1 MTLHKLPPFFFLRE
15 NLKNAGIKNI
25 HSQSKHSERRRMRKI
40 DTVLKI
46 AILSLLLASIAFGQT
61 MINVWN
67 PTTSNTNMYGKS
79 NAAYWRGI
87 AVDKRTTGAGA
98 GRVYI
103 SNSLTGA
110 QKISYWE
117 KAQWDSAL
125 TPSPWPAGSFGTT
138 QQIAWGT
145 APYGICVDD
154 DGNVLVSDY
163 SNKKIYRF
171 NPAAGYA
178 VDSLKTTFGTT
189 TFVAD
194 TSFRYLHCTGSYA
207 AGTLKMYYVHDGSG
221 NKNVMT
227 LVQTGA
233 NKNDF
238 NKTVLFQESNDGAT
252 NYAAL
257 ASADGNT
264 VYVSSNASTAQ
275 NGLVKYVY
283 SSGAWSIAPGWPVIA
298 LTVHDINFHGT
309 ESALVISVPGSRVF
323 NKVNTS
329 NGSIYYGVNY
339 GRGGITPAV
348 GGAAAYDTTT
358 CFAVSSTGS
367 LSSFDKISYFTPTP
381 LSGDYYIPQGS
392 NPKGFSSLE
401 RAFWAVNENGVS
413 GTVRLLIDGDLT
425 ESADI
430 LALVRTDLSATN
442 NLVIK
447 PNVGKTP
454 TITISGCTSST
465 TTRNT
470 NAAMHVE
477 NTSYVTFDG
486 SNTVGGTSKDLAI
499 TINDGTNGRL
509 NIQFWGN
516 TDNITIKNCILNQ
529 KAASTT
535 SQNSASIYV
544 NGQADGAADNMLI
557 QNNSLGSNGLTPFYA
572 VRLTGNGTAPAIY
585 GTNISV
591 KDNILKGQ
599 IRPIYYYYIG
609 SAGSTCDISG
619 NRISA
624 GVSNVTTGFV
634 VYGAILNTYGGTFNV
649 YNNVFDTLRTPHN
662 TTGQGLYGISPM
674 SAATGTVV
682 NIYNNM
688 FMNFICSSSLYAG
701 PLMGI
706 YFQDAPTA
714 TVYYNSINLSPTCV
728 GGNVAGIGFGSS
740 GIIAD
745 VKNNAVYNAFN
756 SATSYG
762 IYQSSSSYSG
772 VTSNYNDFYVSGAL
786 ASLGYNGTARKD
798 LAAWQSATL
807 QDLKSVSG
815 DPVYVSGDDLHIN
828 TGGTEYQP
836 LPFVAGGGT
845 PIAGLTTDIDGNTRD
860 ASAPDIGADEL
871 GAVNRVITTTGT
883 LNGGGVDNL
892 TINGAGITAT
902 LNGSLAVNGTLTLT
916 SGTLDISSGTLA
928 ISNPIAGTLTNMTAG
943 ANTNLTMGGT
953 ASGFSIPSN
962 ISTLK
967 TLTINN
973 INGAALSS
981 PLAIDSLA
989 LLTGN
994 LNNGTNLVTIT
1005 GTTPTKVNQIAGYV
1019 KGPLARVLPASL
1031 LTGTVY
1037 NFPIGKSA
1045 GHLFE
1050 LVNPITTSAGTV
1062 VVQAE
1067 EVEGSSGGSG
1077 GTGIGSLMTNRY
1089 WKTSLP
1095 SGSSNFTGAA
1105 VRVTDVFDGNSIFGM
1120 SSTQTGAYNSIG
1132 GFFDGSRLQSG
1143 AITSL
1148 GYIAVGARGSHLAG
1162 GTYTVGTGG
1171 TYANLTAAA
1180 ADLNSKIL
1188 DASVIFE
1195 LLPAYSS
1202 AGETFPLTFYKYPF
1216 GVTIRPQSGASGL
1229 SINGTDT
1236 SGTIILSGATGLTI
1250 DGRSGGVGTSRNLTI
1265 NNTVFGTYTTAP
1277 AMQFTN
1283 DASNNV
1289 LKYCILKAKDTTS
1302 SGSVVKFGSTIGTTG
1317 NDNNLVDNCEVDGQG
1332 TARSGIFSSGTS
1344 LKENSGNTISNCD
1357 IHDVYISVASK
1368 ADIYGIYLTSNNTN
1382 WTITGNNIYQTTP
1395 RAYYDGTDGGAFS
1408 AIRIN
1413 NTSGNGFVISN
1424 NVIGG
1429 SAPNAG
1435 GAPWTVTAGQHKF
1448 NGIYLAAGTATPTS
1462 VQGNIIKNLDLST
1475 TFITSGSLCTAF
1487 INLGDGS
1494 FNVGTTTGNTI
1505 GSPTDT
1511 SSIRIRVAA
1520 ATTTEGGRMV
1530 GIYFSGAT
1538 GVVNVEN
1545 NTVGGI
1551 TIDCGGLATAV
1562 SLSGTLSSSS
1572 VGATYSLKN
1581 NLIGSLTTPK
1591 SIKIFNS
1598 TSTSAT
1604 QTRMAGIRFQTGTTN
1619 IQNNTIA
1626 NLAMEPAFGY
1636 GQLYGIYSSGGT
1648 TTISGN
1654 TIRSLKT
1661 NSTNVNTNS
1670 TTGSLHGILL
1680 DPGNDNYQ
1688 VISGNTIS
1696 DLMNTAPGN
1705 LAVWVYGIYPVTT
1718 TTATRM
1724 LIENN
1729 IISAINVASNNNAA
1743 TICGLYGSTGGAV
1756 IRNNMVTL
1764 GKDASGADIT
1774 NPITIVGLRKAT
1786 SSSSLVANNTVV
1798 ITGSGVADVGTGT
1811 VGTRA
1816 FERNTVG
1823 VDTVMNNIFINNRSN
1838 TNASQQK
1845 HYAVRLNLTTTL
1857 ASNFNILNAA
1867 GTGGNIG
1874 STDNGT
1880 TPIVTFSDWKTGTSL
1895 DMNSLN
1901 GDPSFLPN
1909 SLYINPDASPVSIAS
1924 NAGVPLALVTTD
1936 ISGDLRSLTN
1946 PDIGA
1951 DEFAANMTTAGGS
1964 INGGSYGTLTITSA
1978 ATLVGSIEVTG
1989 ILTLNASLT
1998 VGANT
2003 LALQRPIAGT
2013 LTNLITNNTSSMTI
2027 GGTVAGI
2034 NVPSHI
2040 TQLNNLS
2047 VNNANGTT
2055 LQNNLVVNGV
2065 LNLVNGKV
2073 ITGNKVLTV
2082 VNPITGAG
2090 SLDFVEGNLAVPVA
2104 SSGSKILEVGIGST
2118 YLPATAVVT
2127 GSGDT
2132 LKAIV
2137 ADKTAKP
2144 LPAGANTNSV
2154 LKYYYTITAGSSVTF
2169 TSLTLAYDQT
2179 GLDAAKENAL
2189 RVFLNNGTTW
2199 SELTVSSRDAVAN
2212 SVTVSSVP
2220 VGGGVIVISTGSID
2234 PVFSTWWGKSI
2245 DFGFI
2250 DIKKMVVD
2258 TLYVKNENAQAMT
2271 ISNVIVPD
2279 TNFRIQPSAA
2289 GPIVPGDSAKF
2300 VFTYDPAVPG
2310 QLTTYARFMMTGVSP
2325 YDSVRMTGKSEY
2337 PVLSVSVP
2345 LISFGDIPI
2354 NVPRKD
2360 SVNVKNT
2367 ATVAQLN
2374 ISAIT
2379 STNPRY
2385 APSPISAV
2393 LNPGDSAK
2401 IYVTFTPT
2409 SGATENGYIV
2419 FQHDALNMK
2428 DSMAVNGKG
2437 SLPGFNTSKRLV
2449 DFGTVGI
2456 NTTKQDTVLVWN
2468 TSLSAL
2474 VVDSVSIQSPYIK
2487 VLPASKSISS
2497 GDTARFQFSFTPVI
2511 GGDFNE
2517 KVVFYHNATTLRDT
2531 VIVKGFALLPILT
2544 ISKSGTVNMG
2554 NVRVGRTAVDSI
2566 VLSNLTIA
2574 SLHVDSV
2581 GLNNKAEYSMLP
2593 LLTTI
2598 PPQGSVTV
2606 KVSFKPT
2613 GLGNR
2618 PGTFI
2623 LYHDGVSKKDSIN
2636 YLGVGVLPNFA
2647 ASTTNKQFGSVV
2659 VAVTKADTMYVKN
2672 TGTDSLTI
2680 TAVTSNSPEFSVVTP
2695 SANMVIASVLPEAQQ
2710 AIEPVKK
2717 PKAVNHG
2724 GDAEVGSSQETSG
2737 LEIQQSNA
2745 SGIESIDAAALAA
2758 VPFKIKPAD
2767 SARIIIRFTPASTG
2781 VKTAK
2786 LFFVHDAPKGADT
2799 VQLGGTGV
2807 QATFSITPKSLAFK
2821 TMMIG
2826 LNTKDSVAVTNVG
2839 TSALSISGI
2848 TSANPEFSISPV
2860 TATIDTG
2867 KTQKF
2872 YVTFVPATVGAR
2884 SAKFVFAH
2892 NGASKDTLSVSGN
2905 VLAVGTIRQARLAAN
2920 ASEVAFE
2927 GIATRVKG
2935 NYTYMQ
2941 DTSAGMTMYIASGA
2955 WKDSVTSGGIKAGD
2969 KIRVLG
2975 KTSEYNALKEV
2986 VAADLYGFTIVS
2998 RTNALPAAKLVTL
3011 AKMVSNGEDYE
3022 AQLVKVITMKIV
3034 AGTDTAYVSAR
3045 SYNITDPTDTSKTV
3059 VLRIPNATDN
3069 SIAGTKILTKAV
3081 TFTGVVGQFS
3091 SASPTAG
3098 YQLMAINAD
3107 DITDNVLGV
3116 KDPLAEIPQ
3125 EYDLSNNY
3133 PNPFNPTTTIRYAL
3147 PVSSHVTLKIYNVI
3161 GEEIT
3166 TLVSGM
3172 QDASFYTI
3180 EWNGRSSDGVSVA
3193 SGVYFYRIVVESADP
3208 NVKPF
3213 VRVKK
3218 MVMLK

>member
-1 MTLHKLPPFFFLRE
+1 
-15 NLKNAGIKNI
+15 
-25 HSQSKHSERRRMRKI
+25 MRKI

-79 NAAYWRGI
+79 NAANWRGI

-178 VDSLKTTFGTT
+178 VDSLKILFGTT

-207 AGTLKMYYVHDGSG
+207 AGTLKLYYVHDGSG
-221 NKNVMT
+221 NKNVMS

-238 NKTVLFQESNDGAT
+238 SKNILFSESNDGT
-252 NYAAL
+252 FNYAAL

-298 LTVHDINFHGT
+298 LTVQDINFHGT

-323 NKVNTS
+323 NKVSTAD
-329 NGSIYYGVNY
+329 GSRYYGVNY
-339 GRGGITPAV
+339 GRGGITPAY

-358 CFAVSSTGS
+358 CFALSSTGS

-454 TITISGCTSST
+454 TITISDFSTSSAT
-465 TTRNT
+465 IT
-470 NAAMHVE
+470 NNRYTGIQIE
-477 NTSYVTFDG
+477 NSSYVTIDG
-486 SNTVGGTSKDLAI
+486 SNTVDGTTKDLSI
-499 TINDGTNGRL
+499 KINYATYGLIG
-509 NIQFWGN
+509 IQLFGN
-516 TDNITIKNCILNQ
+516 VDFVKIKNLNLTFLTNVTTNVNSRGINGIGQSSGVLDNLLIENCSIGDATYPPSYGISIVGYSTAPIVYTTNVTIRKSILKGSMRGMNLNLAGSSGTTYEISNNILDCAPPTGYVVWGILLNSYGGIHNIFNN
-529 KAASTT
+529 KITSLRCASTT
-535 SQNSASIYV
+535 TEGVYAFGTLS
-544 NGQADGAADNMLI
+544 GQSGA
-557 QNNSLGSNGLTPFYA
+557 
-572 VRLTGNGTAPAIY
+572 
-585 GTNISV
+585 
-591 KDNILKGQ
+591 
-599 IRPIYYYYIG
+599 
-609 SAGSTCDISG
+609 
-619 NRISA
+619 
-624 GVSNVTTGFV
+624 
-634 VYGAILNTYGGTFNV
+634 
-649 YNNVFDTLRTPHN
+649 TL
-662 TTGQGLYGISPM
+662 
-674 SAATGTVV
+674 

-688 FMNFICSSSLYAG
+688 IGGDIQHTGTGTPAAIDLISLQDDSPQANIYYNTFYLNNFAKTALRMSGIRYAG
-701 PLMGI
+701 GANVNSRNNIIVVDKDNALAFGI
-706 YFQDAPTA
+706 YDGGTTG
-714 TVYYNSINLSPTCV
+714 TVVS
-728 GGNVAGIGFGSS
+728 
-740 GIIAD
+740 D
-745 VKNNAVYNAFN
+745 NN
-756 SATSYG
+756 
-762 IYQSSSSYSG
+762 I
-772 VTSNYNDFYVSGAL
+772 
-786 ASLGYNGTARKD
+786 
-798 LAAWQSATL
+798 
-807 QDLKSVSG
+807 
-815 DPVYVSGDDLHIN
+815 VYVSGTLSNFGYKSSARKTLYDWTLATGRDINSAAENPVLISSSDFHIN
-828 TGGTEYQP
+828 TSGTEYQP
-836 LPFVAGGGT
+836 LPSATGRAT
-845 PIAGLTTDIDGNTRD
+845 PIAGITTDYDGDVRD
-860 ASAPDIGADEL
+860 VNKPDIGADEF

-883 LNGGGVDNL
+883 INGGATDNL

-953 ASGFSIPSN
+953 ASGFSIPST
-962 ISTLK
+962 ITTLK

-1019 KGPLARVLPASL
+1019 KGPLARTLPASL
-1031 LTGTVY
+1031 LTGTEY

-1067 EVEGSSGGSG
+1067 EVEGSSGGTG

-1143 AITSL
+1143 PITSL
-1148 GYIAVGARGSHLAG
+1148 AYIAVGARGSHLAG

-1332 TARSGIFSSGTS
+1332 TARSGIYSSGTS